1 MGWTVFLLKKKI
13 KRLRIKERRRRLLE
27 IGKDWVEVL
36 QMKSMIGKGRER
48 KQTDRREPLAS
59 YL

>member
-1 MGWTVFLLKKKI
+1 M
-13 KRLRIKERRRRLLE
+13 E

-48 KQTDRREPLAS
+48 KQTDRRELPAS
-59 YL
+59 YM